1 MRDLSHGIYP
11 IDYTGQ
17 DSALSK
23 KALGTQTSIMDTEI
37 TSTMADKFFS
47 PSSPRISWDSC
58 KVSLIKQGLADHE
71 HFHGLLVTQLLHN
84 GVTP

>member
-23 KALGTQTSIMDTEI
+23 EALGTQASIIDMEI
-37 TSTMADKFFS
+37 TSIRADMFS
-47 PSSPRISWDSC
+47 FP
-58 KVSLIKQGLADHE
+58 LIPEYPQ
-71 HFHGLLVTQLLHN
+71 FLVK
-84 GVTP
+84 